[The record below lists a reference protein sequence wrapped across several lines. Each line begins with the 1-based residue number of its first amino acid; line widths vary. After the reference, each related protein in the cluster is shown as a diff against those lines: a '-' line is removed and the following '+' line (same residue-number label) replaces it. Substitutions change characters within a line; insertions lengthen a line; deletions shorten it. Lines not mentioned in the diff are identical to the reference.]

1 MYQRKAE
8 MTLEFQNVIDAPPV
22 DMNTLYG
29 QSTSNDSITITS
41 WRDIW
46 IKQVQ
51 ENHKKYG
58 PFKDKGIGRFFN
70 AYKHKPVIVAGSGPS
85 LKVNAHELKNRD
97 GIPLVSCLH
106 NFHYFEDL
114 GLEPDFYVTLD
125 SGEVTIDEVSEGG
138 TKTPEEYWAI
148 TKNRVLLAFI
158 GTHPDLLAKWQG
170 PVYFF
175 NCPVPDK
182 GYVDAVKALE
192 PFYTMVSTGG
202 NVLGASYYIAK
213 AIFGAGTI
221 AFIGADFSFKE
232 NKFHAWDSKYDKN
245 IGRVMKATDV
255 FGNAVKTWQSYFN
268 FKCWFD
274 FMSLRVPQIIINCT
288 EGGIFGAYAEGNIA
302 SVKQMGLKEFLDMQN
317 INHHVKAQ
325 CEQPDVESDTILF

>member
-1 MYQRKAE
+1 
-8 MTLEFQNVIDAPPV
+8 
-22 DMNTLYG
+22 
-29 QSTSNDSITITS
+29 
-41 WRDIW
+41 
-46 IKQVQ
+46 
-51 ENHKKYG
+51 
-58 PFKDKGIGRFFN
+58 
-70 AYKHKPVIVAGSGPS
+70 VAGSGPS
-85 LKVNAHELKNRD
+85 LQVNAHELKNRN

-125 SGEVTIDEVSEGG
+125 SGDVTIEEVSEGG

-148 TKNRVLLAFI
+148 TKDRVLLAFI
-158 GTHPDLLAKWQG
+158 GTHPGLLAKWQG

-175 NCPVPDK
+175 NCPVPSK
-182 GYVDAVKALE
+182 EYVDAVDSLE
-192 PFYTMVSTGG
+192 TFYTMVSTGG

-221 AFIGADFSFKE
+221 AFIGADFSFKN

-245 IGRVMKATDV
+245 IGRVLKATDV

-274 FMSLRVPQIIINCT
+274 HMAELIPQQIINCT
-288 EGGIFGAYAEGNIA
+288 EGGIFGSYAEGNIA
-302 SVKQMGLKEFLDMQN
+302 SVKQMGLKQFLDMLN
-317 INHHVKAQ
+317 MNHHVEAQ
-325 CEQPDVESDTILF
+325 CKQPDVKTDVILF